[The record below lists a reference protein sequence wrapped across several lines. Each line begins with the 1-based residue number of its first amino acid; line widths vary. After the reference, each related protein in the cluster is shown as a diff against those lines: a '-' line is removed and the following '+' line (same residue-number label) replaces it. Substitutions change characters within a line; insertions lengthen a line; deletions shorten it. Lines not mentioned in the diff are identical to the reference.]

1 MWLLAHFGAR
11 PAVLYHY
18 DASRGR
24 QTPLNVLSNHTQAL
38 MVDGYAAYQA
48 ACDHYQITRLGCFA
62 HARRK
67 FVEAQKAMPKTS
79 APAHAP
85 YLRTVGRGKA
95 SKADQALA
103 FIQKLHRVEASIKDD
118 PPDKRYAARQ
128 KDAIPIIK
136 KMKI

>member
-24 QTPLNVLSNHTQAL
+24 QTPLNVLSN
-38 MVDGYAAYQA
+38 
-48 ACDHYQITRLGCFA
+48 RFA

-95 SKADQALA
+95 SKAGADAL
-103 FIQKLHRVEASIKDD
+103 V
-118 PPDKRYAARQ
+118 Y
-128 KDAIPIIK
+128 
-136 KMKI
+136 